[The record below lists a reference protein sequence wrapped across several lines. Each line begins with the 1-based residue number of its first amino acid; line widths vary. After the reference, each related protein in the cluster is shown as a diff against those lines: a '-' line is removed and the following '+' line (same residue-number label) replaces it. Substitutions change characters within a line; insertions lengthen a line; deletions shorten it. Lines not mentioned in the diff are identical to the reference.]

1 MCLVISRPT
10 CNLFNRGTKC
20 KEELEASRFIQKAR
34 SMIRVWQLE
43 VNSEVKNV
51 KENFLTIKG
60 KETMTSVKLFRSH
73 GQDQWQLSI

>member
-1 MCLVISRPT
+1 
-10 CNLFNRGTKC
+10 
-20 KEELEASRFIQKAR
+20 
-34 SMIRVWQLE
+34 MIRVWQLE

-60 KETMTSVKLFRSH
+60 KETMTNVKLFRSH